1 MSLQV
6 NYIGKDIE
14 NVKGV
19 EEEGEDSPYLSLDNI
34 KYFKPMFSFLNPKDR
49 DILYLIFL
57 SKKKQKEVQDIM
69 QRGQPSLCYDIKQI
83 RKRLKCISYL
93 QSVYDIFTKFVT
105 EDSKQIIESDLKP
118 AFTDQERGIMTLMFY
133 STSYIITAE
142 TLKMSQVKISSTFDK
157 CIDKLRKHK
166 LWELYEI
173 CYTIRDNLNIVKR
186 TYRRNGVIL
195 DEAIN
200 Y

>member
-14 NVKGV
+14 SIKGV
-19 EEEGEDSPYLSLDNI
+19 DSDGEESPYLTVENI

-57 SKKKQKEVQDIM
+57 SRKKQKEVQDIM

-83 RKRLKCISYL
+83 RRRLKCISYL
-93 QSVYDIFTKFVT
+93 HSVIDEFNDYIT
-105 EDSKQIIESDLKP
+105 SESNPLSE
-118 AFTDQERGIMTLMFY
+118 QERAIMTMMFY
-133 STSYIITAE
+133 STSYIISAE
-142 TLKMSQVKISSTFDK
+142 TLKMSQVKVSAVFDR
-157 CIDKLRKHK
+157 CIKKLRKDK
-166 LWELYEI
+166 VWNIYEI
-173 CYTIRDNLNIVKR
+173 CLTVKDNLNIVKR

-195 DEAIN
+195 DETIN
-200 Y
+200 C